1 MSATAQVQEKKNRS
15 ITEAIRAIHKQ
26 FGSGSIM
33 RLDNSEVAPVEVI
46 PTGSVALDVAL
57 GCGGL
62 PRGRIIEIYGPES
75 SGKTTLTLHAIAE
88 AQRGG
93 GVCAFIDAEHALDTE
108 YARRLGVDLEDLLV
122 SQPDHGEQ
130 ALEITDTLVRTGA
143 IDLIVVDSVAAL
155 TPKAELEGDMGDSHM
170 GLQARLMSQ
179 ALRKLTA
186 VIAKT
191 KTVVIFI
198 NQLRQ
203 KIGVVYGNPETTT
216 GGNALKFY
224 CSVRLDIR
232 RKRALKRGDETIGSE
247 CKVKVVK
254 NKLAPPFRE
263 ADFEILYGTGVNKL
277 AELVDTAEKLGVVE
291 KSGTWYSYDGNKL
304 GQGRDKALAHLD
316 EHPAI
321 AAQLKAALMKQARA
335 ATIASMTGSSAGSAA
350 NGATA

>member
-1 MSATAQVQEKKNRS
+1 V
-15 ITEAIRAIHKQ
+15 RAIHKQ

-33 RLDNSEVAPVEVI
+33 RLDGSEVQQVDVI

-62 PRGRIIEIYGPES
+62 PRGRVVEIYGPES

-88 AQRGG
+88 AQRAG
-93 GVCAFIDAEHALDTE
+93 GVCAFVDAEHALDTE
-108 YARRLGVDLEDLLV
+108 YARRLGVELDDLLV
-122 SQPDHGEQ
+122 SQPDCGEQ
-130 ALEITDTLVRTGA
+130 ALEICDTLVRTGA

-155 TPKAELEGDMGDSHM
+155 TPRAEIEGDMGDAHM

-186 VIAKT
+186 VISKT
-191 KTVVIFI
+191 RTIVIFI

-232 RKRALKRGDETIGSE
+232 RKKAIKRGEETIGSE

-263 ADFEILYGTGVNKL
+263 AEFEILYGSGINKL
-277 AELVDTAEKLGVVE
+277 GELVDTSEKLGLLE
-291 KSGTWYSYDGNKL
+291 KAGTWYSHGGEKI
-304 GQGRDKALAHLD
+304 GQGRDKVLAHLD
-316 EHPAI
+316 EHPALQQ
-321 AAQLKAALMKQARA
+321 QLRVALVAQARRA
-335 ATIASMTGSSAGSAA
+335 AAGGTPTVPG
-350 NGATA
+350 NGAAPAS

>member
-1 MSATAQVQEKKNRS
+1 MSADDKKNKS
-15 ITEAIRAIHKQ
+15 INEAIRAIHKQ
-26 FGSGSIM
+26 FGSGSLM
-33 RLDNSEVAPVEVI
+33 RLDGSQVQQVEVI

-88 AQRGG
+88 AQRAG

-122 SQPDHGEQ
+122 SQPDCGEQ
-130 ALEITDTLVRTGA
+130 ALEISDTLVRTGA

-155 TPKAELEGDMGDSHM
+155 TPRAEIEGDMGDSHM
-170 GLQARLMSQ
+170 GVQARLMSQ

-186 VIAKT
+186 QISRT

-232 RKRALKRGDETIGSE
+232 RKQSIKRGDEVVGSQ

-277 AELVDTAEKLGVVE
+277 GELVDTAEKLGLVE
-291 KSGTWYSYDGNKL
+291 KSGTWYSYGSEKL
-304 GQGRDKALAHLD
+304 GQGRDKAMTHLD
-316 EHPAI
+316 EHPALQ
-321 AAQLKAALMKQARA
+321 AQLRAALIKQARA
-335 ATIASMTGSSAGSAA
+335 ATAASA
-350 NGATA
+350 NANAHSNGVHGGAP

>member
-1 MSATAQVQEKKNRS
+1 MSAEDKKNKS
-15 ITEAIRAIHKQ
+15 IQEAIRTIHKQ

-33 RLDNSEVAPVEVI
+33 RLDGTSTATVDVI

-62 PRGRIIEIYGPES
+62 PRGRIVEIYGPES

-88 AQRGG
+88 AQRAG
-93 GVCAFIDAEHALDTE
+93 GVCAFIDAEHALDTQ

-122 SQPDHGEQ
+122 SQPDCGEQ
-130 ALEITDTLVRTGA
+130 ALEICDTLVRTGA

-155 TPKAELEGDMGDSHM
+155 TPRAEIEGDMGDAHM
-170 GLQARLMSQ
+170 GVQARLMSQ

-186 VIAKT
+186 VISKT
-191 KTVVIFI
+191 RTVVVFI

-232 RKRALKRGDETIGSE
+232 RKQSIKRGDEVIGSQ

-263 ADFEILYGTGVNKL
+263 ADFEILYGTGINKL
-277 AELVDTAEKLGVVE
+277 GELVDTGEKLGLVE
-291 KSGTWYSYDGNKL
+291 KSGTWYSYRGEKM

-321 AAQLKAALMKQARA
+321 QEQLRAALIKQAKLA
-335 ATIASMTGSSAGSAA
+335 ATSPASALAPSTA
-350 NGATA
+350 NGVSQVSAP

>member
-1 MSATAQVQEKKNRS
+1 MATQDKATIEKKNKS
-15 ITEAIRAIHKQ
+15 INEAMRAIHKQ
-26 FGSGSIM
+26 FGTGSIM
-33 RLDNSEVAPVEVI
+33 RLDGSSVQQVEVI

-62 PRGRIIEIYGPES
+62 PRGRIVEIYGPES

-88 AQRGG
+88 AERTG

-108 YARRLGVDLEDLLV
+108 YARRLGVELEDLLI
-122 SQPDHGEQ
+122 SQPDCGEQ
-130 ALEITDTLVRTGA
+130 ALEIADTLVRTGA
-143 IDLIVVDSVAAL
+143 IDLIVIDSVAAL
-155 TPKAELEGDMGDSHM
+155 TPRAEIEGEMGDSHM

-186 VIAKT
+186 QISKT
-191 KTVVIFI
+191 RTVVIFI

-232 RKRALKRGDETIGSE
+232 RKRAIKRGEETIGSE
-247 CKVKVVK
+247 CKGKVVK

-277 AELVDTAEKLGVVE
+277 GELVDTAEKLGIVE
-291 KSGTWYSYDGNKL
+291 KSGTWYSYDGTKI
-304 GQGRDKALAHLD
+304 GQGRDKVLAHLD
-316 EHPAI
+316 EHPLMQE
-321 AAQLKAALMKQARA
+321 QLRAALVRQ
-335 ATIASMTGSSAGSAA
+335 
-350 NGATA
+350 